1 MTPENLP
8 PVDLNYKAMKIKYR
22 QRWPKVV
29 ALIMALAGVIIAG
42 GAFYIMQ
49 LLSPVDTASNQQH
62 RFIITEGQSAATIGR
77 ALEDAKLIRSAA
89 VFQLYTKLTGNNSR
103 LQAGGYIL
111 KQSQSVSQIVEHIS
125 SGKTDEV
132 NVTLLPG
139 LTLKELADPNV
150 KGSLAQQGFSSQEI
164 VEAFRT
170 NVDSPVLAGKNG
182 SSLEGYLYP
191 ETYKIMANNSLD
203 TVVQMSV
210 NELNTQIKK
219 RGLQDKLKQQ
229 GLSLR
234 DGIILAS
241 IVQKEVNHF
250 DDQRQVAQVF
260 LKRLKENTVLGSDVT
275 FIYAAKLED
284 RTPDV
289 DDDSPY
295 NTRKHAGLP
304 PGPIANF
311 AIQALEAVANPAS
324 GDYLYFVAGDDGKTY
339 FAKTEA
345 EHLDN
350 VAKYCKTLCQ

>member
-1 MTPENLP
+1 MRSEALP
-8 PVDLNYKAMKIKYR
+8 PVDRNYKVMEIKPHR
-22 QRWPKVV
+22 RWPKI
-29 ALIMALAGVIIAG
+29 AMLIMAITVVIMTG
-42 GAFYIMQ
+42 GATYAIQ
-49 LLSPVDTASNQQH
+49 SLSPVDAGSNQQH
-62 RFIITEGQSAATIGR
+62 RFIISEGQSAGTIGR
-77 ALEDAKLIRSAA
+77 ALEEAKLIRNASI
-89 VFQLYTKLTGNNSR
+89 FQLYTKLTGNNSR

-111 KQSQSVSQIVEHIS
+111 KQSQSVSEIVEHIS

-132 NVTLLPG
+132 NVTVLPG
-139 LTLKELADPNV
+139 LTLKELADSNV
-150 KGSLAQQGFSSQEI
+150 KGSLAQQGFSAQEI
-164 VEAFRT
+164 AKAFHT
-170 NVDSPVLAGKNG
+170 NVSSPVLVGNNG
-182 SSLEGYLYP
+182 NFEGYLYP
-191 ETYKIMANNSLD
+191 ETYKIMANNNLD
-203 TVVQMSV
+203 TAVRMSID
-210 NELNTQIKK
+210 ELNNQIKK
-219 RGLQDKLKQQ
+219 RGLEDKLKQQ

-260 LKRLKENTVLGSDVT
+260 LKRLKENIVLGSDVT
-275 FIYAAKLED
+275 FLYAAKLED
-284 RTPDV
+284 RAPTV
-289 DDDSPY
+289 NDDSPY